1 MTTTL
6 KELID
11 DEQRRLAELLNVNYA
26 LALNGDK
33 VSTEFCLTIMRRRCD
48 LASLNPQGG
57 LDPAGVDPKAALLA
71 RLETIA
77 GNIAKGG
84 PEWRGGALS
93 SEVEEEARPS
103 FSRLREKASCEA

>member
-1 MTTTL
+1 MTTL
-6 KELID
+6 KELIN

-48 LASLNPQGG
+48 LAGLNPQGG
-57 LDPAGVDPKAALLA
+57 LDAAGVDPKAALLA

-84 PEWRGGALS
+84 PDWRASHPPPPGEGGDPPSPPSPLS
-93 SEVEEEARPS
+93 P
-103 FSRLREKASCEA
+103 